1 MEKLNTTI
9 KKFLNN
15 FGLTQSVNQ
24 NTAIILWDE
33 VVGEKISKN
42 TEPISVEHGTLTV
55 SVSNPAWRQELVF
68 KQQDII
74 NQLNKKLGKNTIKEV
89 RFI

>member
-9 KKFLNN
+9 KTFLNKH
-15 FGLTQSVNQ
+15 GLKKGVNQ
-24 NTAIILWDE
+24 NTAIVLWNE

-42 TEPISVEHGTLTV
+42 TEAISVEHGILTV
-55 SVSNPAWRQELVF
+55 TVSSAAWRQELVF
-68 KQQDII
+68 KQQEII
-74 NQLNKKLGKNTIKEV
+74 NQLNTKLGQNTIKEV

>member
-9 KKFLNN
+9 NTFLDKHGLKK
-15 FGLTQSVNQ
+15 GVNQ
-24 NTAIILWDE
+24 STAIVLWNE

-42 TEPISVEHGTLTV
+42 TEPVSVEHGVLTV
-55 SVSNPAWRQELVF
+55 VVSNPTWRQELVF
-68 KQQDII
+68 KQQEII
-74 NQLNKKLGKNTIKEV
+74 KQLNNRLGQNTIKEV

>member
-9 KKFLNN
+9 KTFLNKH
-15 FGLTQSVNQ
+15 GLKKGVNQ
-24 NTAIILWDE
+24 NTAIVLWGE

-42 TEPISVEHGTLTV
+42 TEAISVEHGILTV
-55 SVSNPAWRQELVF
+55 TVSNPTWRQELVF
-68 KQQDII
+68 KQQEII
-74 NQLNKKLGKNTIKEV
+74 NQLNTKLGQNTIKEV

>member
-9 KKFLNN
+9 NAFLDKHGLKK
-15 FGLTQSVNQ
+15 GVNQ
-24 NTAIILWDE
+24 NTAIVLWNE

-55 SVSNPAWRQELVF
+55 SVSSSTWRQELVF

>member
-24 NTAIILWDE
+24 NTAIVLWDE

-55 SVSNPAWRQELVF
+55 SVSNPTWRQELVF

>member
-15 FGLTQSVNQ
+15 FGLTQGVNQ
-24 NTAIILWDE
+24 NTAIILWEE

-55 SVSNPAWRQELVF
+55 SVSNPTWRQELVF

>member
-15 FGLTQSVNQ
+15 LGLTQSVNQ

-33 VVGEKISKN
+33 IVGEKISKN
-42 TEPISVEHGTLTV
+42 TEPISVEHGILTV
-55 SVSNPAWRQELVF
+55 SVSSSTWRQELVF

>member
-9 KKFLNN
+9 KTFLDRH
-15 FGLTQSVNQ
+15 GLEKAVNQ
-24 NTAIILWDE
+24 NTAIVLWGE

-42 TEPISVEHGTLTV
+42 TEPISVEHGILTV
-55 SVSNPAWRQELVF
+55 TVSSPVWRQELVF
-68 KQQDII
+68 KQREII
-74 NQLNKKLGKNTIKEV
+74 NQLNIKLGKNTIKEV

>member
-9 KKFLNN
+9 NTFLDKRGLKK
-15 FGLTQSVNQ
+15 GVNQ
-24 NTAIILWDE
+24 NTAIVLWNE

-42 TEPISVEHGTLTV
+42 TEAISVEHGILTV
-55 SVSNPAWRQELVF
+55 TVSNPTWRQELVF
-68 KQQDII
+68 KQQEII
-74 NQLNKKLGKNTIKEV
+74 NQLNTKLGQNTIKEV

>member
-9 KKFLNN
+9 KTFLNKH
-15 FGLTQSVNQ
+15 GLKKGVNQ
-24 NTAIILWDE
+24 NTAIVLWGE

-42 TEPISVEHGTLTV
+42 TEAISVEHGILTV
-55 SVSNPAWRQELVF
+55 TVSNPTWRQELVF
-68 KQQDII
+68 KQREII
-74 NQLNKKLGKNTIKEV
+74 KQLNTKLGQNTIKEV

>member
-9 KKFLNN
+9 KTFLNKH
-15 FGLTQSVNQ
+15 GLKKGVNQ
-24 NTAIILWDE
+24 NTAIVLWNE

-42 TEPISVEHGTLTV
+42 TEAISVEHGILTV
-55 SVSNPAWRQELVF
+55 TVSNPTWRQELVF
-68 KQQDII
+68 KQQEII
-74 NQLNKKLGKNTIKEV
+74 NQLNTRLGQNTIKEV

>member
-9 KKFLNN
+9 NSFLNKH
-15 FGLTQSVNQ
+15 GLKKGVNQ
-24 NTAIILWDE
+24 NTAIVLWNE

-42 TEPISVEHGTLTV
+42 TEAISVEHGILTV
-55 SVSNPAWRQELVF
+55 TVSNATWRQELVF
-68 KQQDII
+68 KQREII
-74 NQLNKKLGKNTIKEV
+74 NQLNTKLGQNTIKEV